1 LNLNNST
8 FVCGTHASF
17 AAPRFFERRFAFFHR
32 QACSGLKGRTIY
44 ALRFFMPEQLKHTAL
59 LLMTG
64 FRKGDEACF
73 STIFN
78 ELYPALCFYGYKM
91 TEDLAVSQDIAEES
105 FLKVWEKRKQFEHW
119 NALKSFLYTTVRN
132 ASIDWIRKQAT
143 ASAALRSFPG
153 AQQNEIA
160 ALENLIR
167 AEFLREIY
175 SSIER
180 LPKQCRKIMQMIYV
194 EGKSSGQVA
203 SVLNLSQS
211 SIRNQKARGL
221 SLLRKMVHL
230 PIMIACVFYF

>member
-1 LNLNNST
+1 LHFSIDKH
-8 FVCGTHASF
+8 VQGVSDGPF
-17 AAPRFFERRFAFFHR
+17 AA
-32 QACSGLKGRTIY
+32 CV
-44 ALRFFMPEQLKHTAL
+44 FFMPVQLKHTAL
-59 LLMTG
+59 QLITG
-64 FRKGDEACF
+64 FRQGDEACF

-78 ELYPALCFYGYKM
+78 ELYPTLCFYGYKI

-105 FLKVWEKRKQFEHW
+105 FLKVWNKRERFEHW
-119 NALKSFLYTTVRN
+119 GSLKSFLYTTVRN

-143 ASAALRSFPG
+143 TSAALRSFPG
-153 AQQNEIA
+153 MQQNEIA

-180 LPKQCRKIMQMIYV
+180 LPKQCRKIMEMIYV
-194 EGKSSGQVA
+194 EGKSSSQVA

-221 SLLRKMVHL
+221 SLLRKMVHF
-230 PIMIACVFYF
+230 PILIACVFYF